1 MAPEQGG
8 PNVGPHFAMSSSP
21 SKTIVIV
28 GGGLAG
34 LTAARHLH
42 RAGIG
47 FQLLEARDRLGG
59 RILSVGA
66 TGEPSG
72 DGFDLGPSW
81 FWPGMQPAMGDL
93 VRHLGLHAFEQSSDG
108 DVIFQ
113 RISGEAPQRYRG
125 MRQEPKSMRLV
136 GGTGAIISALADSLP
151 PQSIRMNARVAHVSL
166 DGHEVVVRYV
176 DAGGSSHKQRAS
188 HVLFA
193 LPPRLIE
200 ATVLFSPSLD
210 VQTSDRWRRTP
221 TWMAPQAKFFALYDR
236 PFWRDTGLSGTAQS
250 MVGPLI
256 EIHDATTASGRAA
269 LFGFVGVPAGERA
282 AVGRKA
288 IIAASVQQLAQMF
301 GPQAASPRATLFKD
315 WAEDPLT
322 ATADD
327 RQAGGHPS
335 PDRRPWVSLK
345 WQDYISLA
353 GSETSLSEPGYLAGA
368 VEAATR
374 TANEIIS
381 RLNRSESAA
390 LFAHFEEFEHR
401 DRKP

>member
-1 MAPEQGG
+1 
-8 PNVGPHFAMSSSP
+8 MSSSVSP
-21 SKTIVIV
+21 SILIV

-34 LTAARHLH
+34 LTAARLLH
-42 RAGIG
+42 RAGVD
-47 FQLLEARDRLGG
+47 FKLLEARDRLGG
-59 RILSVGA
+59 RILSVDA

-93 VRHLGLHAFEQSSDG
+93 VHLLGLHYFEQNSDG

-113 RISGEAPQRYRG
+113 RMSREAPQRYRG
-125 MRQEPKSMRLV
+125 MRQEPQSMRLV
-136 GGTGAIISALADSLP
+136 GGTGAIISALGESLP
-151 PQSIRMNARVAHVSL
+151 AQSIQLSARVTHASL
-166 DGHEVVVRYV
+166 EGQEVVVQYV
-176 DAGGSSHKQRAS
+176 DGSGSSHKQRAS

-200 ATVLFSPSLD
+200 AKVLFSPSLD
-210 VQTSDRWRRTP
+210 FATAERWRRTP
-221 TWMAPQAKFFALYDR
+221 TWMAPHAKFFALYER
-236 PFWRDTGLSGTAQS
+236 PFWRDAGLSGTAQS
-250 MVGPLI
+250 MVGPLV

-269 LFGFVGVPAGERA
+269 LFGFVGVPAEQRA
-282 AVGRKA
+282 AVGRDA
-288 IIAASVQQLAQMF
+288 IVAASVQQLAQMF

-315 WAEDPLT
+315 WTDDPLT

-327 RQAGGHPS
+327 RAGGHPS
-335 PDRRPWVSLK
+335 SDRRPWVNGK
-345 WQDYISLA
+345 WRDYISLA

-381 RLNRSESAA
+381 RLGRSERHA
-390 LFAHFEEFEHR
+390 FAPSSEVSR
-401 DRKP
+401 A